1 MKEQNCSIE
10 RAEFYVNDLF
20 EMLELKGNNQRVFNQ
35 IVQILLKQTE
45 KTIKENWKHIVFAC
59 EMPNGQMAGKLPK
72 LEFIDRMFKNNK
84 FERSVREH
92 EQHKKEITD
101 PGTINQLYNLGKKL
115 VDNEITRKEFD
126 EAIRKISK

>member
-10 RAEFYVNDLF
+10 RAEFSVNDLF
-20 EMLELKGNNQRVFNQ
+20 EMLELKGNKQRVFNQ